1 MEALDR
7 DDFTSV
13 SYNMCNVTCAGLI
26 SKYLRCNTKSIYLT
40 RVCNKFR
47 GKENTMKAKFHHF
60 GVPTTVKSAE
70 ETFLEGAGAYKTDPE
85 AHPYSVEYLRFMP
98 NSPMPDVIKTTPH
111 AAFVVDS
118 IDEAVK
124 GKQMILPPTDVRPTL
139 RVAFIRNGDA
149 LIELM
154 EVKS

>member
-1 MEALDR
+1 
-7 DDFTSV
+7 
-13 SYNMCNVTCAGLI
+13 
-26 SKYLRCNTKSIYLT
+26 
-40 RVCNKFR
+40 
-47 GKENTMKAKFHHF
+47 MKAKFHHF

-124 GKQMILPPTDVRPTL
+124 GKQMILPATDVRPTL